1 MADRFS
7 PPVAPSSETPHAR
20 GDTRRPR
27 GGRRRGR
34 NALVTLAVLLPV
46 MAYVVYSSFQVGDVE
61 CEVCIT
67 FEGRD
72 ACRTVAGKTEEDS
85 RRGAVTNTC
94 AQLAS
99 GVTDSL
105 RCERTV
111 PRKASCRRLRDG

>member
-1 MADRFS
+1 MVPA
-7 PPVAPSSETPHAR
+7 PPPSCDKPYAIS
-20 GDTRRPR
+20 DKRRPT
-27 GGRRRGR
+27 GGQRRRWR
-34 NALVTLAVLLPV
+34 NALITLGVLLPV
-46 MAYVVYSSFQVGDVE
+46 MGYVVYSSFQVADVE

-94 AQLAS
+94 ALLAS

-105 RCERTV
+105 RCERTA
-111 PRKASCRRLRDG
+111 PRKAACRRLRGG

>member
-1 MADRFS
+1 MS
-7 PPVAPSSETPHAR
+7 
-20 GDTRRPR
+20 DTRRPK
-27 GGRRRGR
+27 GGRRYPWR
-34 NALVTLAVLLPV
+34 NVLVTLGVLLPV
-46 MAYVVYSSFQVGDVE
+46 MGYVVYSSFQVGDVE

-94 AQLAS
+94 ALLAS

-105 RCERTV
+105 RCERTL
-111 PRKASCRRLRDG
+111 PRKAECRRLRGG